1 MASTSMSNTAN
12 TPHAQTTVS
21 SLRFLPALGV
31 GLAITVGMFWLLHT
45 LITHSGVAVDKVE
58 ALPTIDFVRL
68 KKSFEVETR
77 ERKPPPELPQKE
89 VAPEVPTQ
97 RMSVDGPSSAAVN
110 IGQIKVDKDV
120 AKNTGFALSASDGE
134 YLPIVK
140 VAPLYPA
147 SALSRGLEGYV
158 LLEFTV
164 TETGATADPVIIE
177 SKPEG
182 VFDNAASKAVLKFK
196 YKPRVENGLP
206 IRVPGVRHVI
216 TFKLDKKK

>member
-1 MASTSMSNTAN
+1 MATTS
-12 TPHAQTTVS
+12 QVRTVQRGT
-21 SLRFLPALGV
+21 LTLNPMRFIPAFIV
-31 GLAITVGMFWLLHT
+31 GISVITGMFWLLHA
-45 LITHSGVAVDKVE
+45 LITHSNVGVDKVE
-58 ALPTIDFVRL
+58 VLPTIDFVRL

-77 ERKPPPELPQKE
+77 ERKPPPELPQKD

-97 RMSVDGPSSAAVN
+97 RMSVEGPSSAAVN

-140 VAPLYPA
+140 VAPLYPQ
-147 SALSRGLEGYV
+147 SAASRGIEGYV

-177 SKPEG
+177 SQPKG

-206 IRVPGVRHVI
+206 IRVAGVRHVI
-216 TFKLDKKK
+216 TFKLDKKR

>member
-1 MASTSMSNTAN
+1 MATTNAMPNDSSKTATLN
-12 TPHAQTTVS
+12 P
-21 SLRFLPALGV
+21 LRFIPAFIV
-31 GLAITVGMFWLLHT
+31 GLSVITGMFWLLHT
-45 LITHSGVAVDKVE
+45 LITHSSVAVGELEV
-58 ALPTIDFVRL
+58 LPTIDFVRL

-97 RMSVDGPSSAAVN
+97 RMVVDGPSAAAVN

-140 VAPLYPA
+140 VAPLYPS
-147 SALSRGLEGYV
+147 SALSRGIEGYV

-164 TETGATADPVIIE
+164 TETGATADPVVIE

-182 VFDNAASKAVLKFK
+182 VFDQAASKAVLKFK

>member
-1 MASTSMSNTAN
+1 MATTAQVRTVQRGTMSLN
-12 TPHAQTTVS
+12 PM
-21 SLRFLPALGV
+21 RFVPAFIV
-31 GLAITVGMFWLLHT
+31 GISVITGMFWLLHT
-45 LITHSGVAVDKVE
+45 LITHSNVGVDKVE
-58 ALPTIDFVRL
+58 VLPTIDFVRL

-77 ERKPPPELPQKE
+77 ERKPPPELPQKD

-97 RMSVDGPSSAAVN
+97 RMSVEGPSAAGVN

-140 VAPLYPA
+140 VAPLYPQ
-147 SALSRGLEGYV
+147 SAASRGIEGYV

-164 TETGATADPVIIE
+164 TETGATADPIIIE
-177 SKPEG
+177 SQPKG
-182 VFDNAASKAVLKFK
+182 VFDTAASKAVLKFK

-216 TFKLDKKK
+216 TFKLDKKR

>member
-1 MASTSMSNTAN
+1 MSSRRLDSRSTATLNPA
-12 TPHAQTTVS
+12 
-21 SLRFLPALGV
+21 RFVPALLV
-31 GLAITVGMFWLLHT
+31 GLSVIVGMFWLLHT
-45 LITHSGVAVDKVE
+45 LITHSSVAVGELEV
-58 ALPTIDFVRL
+58 LPTIDFVRL

-77 ERKPPPELPQKE
+77 ERKPPPELPQKD

-97 RMSVDGPSSAAVN
+97 RMTVEGPSAAAVN

-140 VAPLYPA
+140 VAPLYPS
-147 SALSRGLEGYV
+147 SALSRGIEGYV

-164 TETGATADPVIIE
+164 TETGATADPVVIE

-182 VFDNAASKAVLKFK
+182 VFDQAASKAVLKFK

>member
-1 MASTSMSNTAN
+1 MASTLM
-12 TPHAQTTVS
+12 PRGTTTQNP
-21 SLRFLPALGV
+21 LRFLPALGV
-31 GLAITVGMFWLLHT
+31 GLSVIVGMFWLLHT
-45 LITHSGVAVDKVE
+45 LITHSSVAVGALEV
-58 ALPTIDFVRL
+58 LPTIDFVRL

-97 RMSVDGPSSAAVN
+97 RMTVEGPSAAGVN

-140 VAPLYPA
+140 VAPLYPS
-147 SALSRGLEGYV
+147 SAQSRGIEGYV

-182 VFDNAASKAVLKFK
+182 VFDQAAAKAVLKFK

-216 TFKLDKKK
+216 TFKLDKKR

>member
-1 MASTSMSNTAN
+1 MATTSMPRGTASKTATLN
-12 TPHAQTTVS
+12 P
-21 SLRFLPALGV
+21 LRFVPAFFV
-31 GLAITVGMFWLLHT
+31 GLTIITSMFWLLHT
-45 LITHSGVAVDKVE
+45 LITHSSVAVGQLEV
-58 ALPTIDFVRL
+58 LPTIDFVRL

-77 ERKPPPELPQKE
+77 ERKPPPELPQKD

-97 RMSVDGPSSAAVN
+97 RMSVDGPSSAGVN

-147 SALSRGLEGYV
+147 SAQSRGIEGYV

-182 VFDNAASKAVLKFK
+182 VFDSAAAKAVLKFK

>member
-1 MASTSMSNTAN
+1 MATAPQMRTEQRGTLN
-12 TPHAQTTVS
+12 LNPM
-21 SLRFLPALGV
+21 RFIPAFAV
-31 GLAITVGMFWLLHT
+31 GISVTVGMFWLLHA
-45 LITHSGVAVDKVE
+45 LITHSNVGVDKVE
-58 ALPTIDFVRL
+58 VLPTIDFVRL

-77 ERKPPPELPQKE
+77 ERKPPPELPQKD

-97 RMSVDGPSSAAVN
+97 RMSVEGPTSAAVN

-140 VAPLYPA
+140 VAPLYPQ
-147 SALSRGLEGYV
+147 SAASRGIEGYV

-164 TETGATADPVIIE
+164 TETGATADPIIIE
-177 SKPEG
+177 SQPKG
-182 VFDNAASKAVLKFK
+182 VFDTAASKAVLKFK

-206 IRVPGVRHVI
+206 IRVAGVRHVI
-216 TFKLDKKK
+216 TFKLDKKR

>member
-1 MASTSMSNTAN
+1 MATT
-12 TPHAQTTVS
+12 TPGPSIPKQGLTLS
-21 SLRFLPALGV
+21 PMRFVPALAV
-31 GLAITVGMFWLLHT
+31 GLSIVTGMFWLLHT
-45 LITHSGVAVDKVE
+45 LITHSNVGVDKVE
-58 ALPTIDFVRL
+58 VLPTIDFVRL

-77 ERKPPPELPQKE
+77 ERKPPPELPQKD

-97 RMSVDGPSSAAVN
+97 RMSVEGPTSAAVN

-140 VAPLYPA
+140 VAPLYPQSA
-147 SALSRGLEGYV
+147 SSRGIEGYV

-164 TETGATADPVIIE
+164 TETGATADPIVIE
-177 SKPEG
+177 SQPKG
-182 VFDNAASKAVLKFK
+182 VFDQAATKAVLKFK

-216 TFKLDKKK
+216 TFKLDKK

>member
-1 MASTSMSNTAN
+1 MATTSIPSRRPDSREAATLNPA
-12 TPHAQTTVS
+12 
-21 SLRFLPALGV
+21 RFVPALFV
-31 GLAITVGMFWLLHT
+31 GLSVIVGMFWLLHT
-45 LITHSGVAVDKVE
+45 LITHSSVAVGELEV
-58 ALPTIDFVRL
+58 LPTIDFVRL

-77 ERKPPPELPQKE
+77 ERKPPPELPQKD

-97 RMSVDGPSSAAVN
+97 RMTVEGPSAAAVN

-140 VAPLYPA
+140 VAPLYPS
-147 SALSRGLEGYV
+147 SALSRGIEGYV

-164 TETGATADPVIIE
+164 TETGATADPVVIE

-182 VFDNAASKAVLKFK
+182 VFDQAAAKAVLKFK

>member
-1 MASTSMSNTAN
+1 MATA
-12 TPHAQTTVS
+12 PQMKTVQRGT
-21 SLRFLPALGV
+21 LTLNPMRFIPAFIV
-31 GLAITVGMFWLLHT
+31 GISVITGMFWPPHA
-45 LITHSGVAVDKVE
+45 LITHSNVGVDKVE
-58 ALPTIDFVRL
+58 VLPTIDFVRL

-77 ERKPPPELPQKE
+77 ERKPPPELPQKD

-97 RMSVDGPSSAAVN
+97 RMSVEGPSSAAVN

-120 AKNTGFALSASDGE
+120 AKNTGFALSASAGE

-140 VAPLYPA
+140 VAPLYPQ
-147 SALSRGLEGYV
+147 SAASRGIEGYV

-177 SKPEG
+177 SQPKG

-206 IRVPGVRHVI
+206 IRVAGVRHVI
-216 TFKLDKKK
+216 TFKLDKKR

>member
-1 MASTSMSNTAN
+1 MATAPQMKTIQRGTLTLN
-12 TPHAQTTVS
+12 PM
-21 SLRFLPALGV
+21 RFIPAFIV
-31 GLAITVGMFWLLHT
+31 GISVITGMFWLLHA
-45 LITHSGVAVDKVE
+45 LITHSNVGVDKVE
-58 ALPTIDFVRL
+58 VLPTIDFVRL

-77 ERKPPPELPQKE
+77 ERKPPPELPQKD

-97 RMSVDGPSSAAVN
+97 RMSVEGPSSAAVN

-140 VAPLYPA
+140 VAPLYPQ
-147 SALSRGLEGYV
+147 SAASRGIEGYV

-177 SKPEG
+177 SQPKG

-206 IRVPGVRHVI
+206 IRVAGVRHVI
-216 TFKLDKKK
+216 TFKLDKKR